1 MKLKVDIFL
10 EKFLAKSDFDK
21 PTNAKDSIKVIKRIK
36 LNNTKATFLFVPWQ
50 SGDVM
55 QRWIMKQ
62 VPKSR
67 DTYSISPRSLLLKD
81 PIQTK
86 EQCIRVCE
94 EATKRVQQIL
104 NENNYKEI
112 NIVGLSVGTGVAAY
126 AANRIKS
133 ANLKFVDFVCPGAE
147 LSTALWLGSRTQNLK
162 DCYEEQ
168 GFSLMQ
174 IQKEWSRVDLINNLD
189 FAKSTKLRITYSKSD
204 LVIVPRQSEKVITN
218 LKSSNTYLK
227 VKTNRYFGHYL
238 TMFWVW
244 LTWRTVYLSGKIK

>member
-1 MKLKVDIFL
+1 MKLKVDVFL

-36 LNNTKATFLFVPWQ
+36 LSNTKATLLFVPWQ

-55 QRWIMKQ
+55 QKWIMKQ
-62 VPKSR
+62 VPKKR
-67 DTYSISPRSLLLKD
+67 DVYSISPRSLLLKD
-81 PIQTK
+81 PIETRN
-86 EQCIRVCE
+86 QCLRVCE

-104 NENNYKEI
+104 SENNYEEF

-126 AANRIKS
+126 VSNRVISIK
-133 ANLKFVDFVCPGAE
+133 LKFVDFVCPGAE
-147 LSTALWLGSRTQNLK
+147 LSTALWLGSRTKNLK

-168 GFSLMQ
+168 GFSLSK
-174 IQKEWSRVDLINNLD
+174 IQKEWSKVDLTNNLD
-189 FAKSTKLRITYSKSD
+189 FAKSTRLRITYSKSD
-204 LVIVPRQSEKVITN
+204 MVIVPEQSEKVITK

-227 VKTNRYFGHYL
+227 VKTNRFFGHYL

-244 LTWRTVYLSGKIK
+244 LNWRTVYHSGKIK